1 MPPDPYGRRC
11 PLLCISRARPALRVL
26 PSLCRF
32 LQETVTKQLTVLIQT
47 NVPLPTNRKRP
58 RRQERPCGIVS
69 PEKHFSRPEMFHDS
83 SGKPP
88 SDFSCH
94 RFTPETGPPLLPQPA
109 SSFAIPHRAA
119 ILSRLASTK
128 HHRRTGGKTGERERS
143 SKSPG
148 SVRSSASALRRR
160 GSARRINRTG
170 ARGERLGM
178 RPESSSAN
186 SRSPRP

>member
-11 PLLCISRARPALRVL
+11 PLLCISRARPVLRVL

-88 SDFSCH
+88 SDFC
-94 RFTPETGPPLLPQPA
+94 FTDSPLKQALLFFPNRPHPLRYHTGRPSFPGWPL
-109 SSFAIPHRAA
+109 
-119 ILSRLASTK
+119 
-128 HHRRTGGKTGERERS
+128 RRTTGGRRGRRARERS

-148 SVRSSASALRRR
+148 SVRSSASAWRRR
-160 GSARRINRTG
+160 GSARRGSFLRMAAI
-170 ARGERLGM
+170 
-178 RPESSSAN
+178 P
-186 SRSPRP
+186 SR